1 MRSPLLGVA
10 LVFWGWQTGLLPV
23 GVAMALALEAR
34 MLTQTRWDLSRTDFN
49 RVSDLSAILLVA
61 MAVYEVV
68 ANDMARAIT
77 GIIQWLPMV
86 LFPLVACQVY
96 SAAGRVE
103 IAVFFWSTRR
113 QPAAAPTVDLT
124 PAYFLLCLL
133 SASTANARA
142 TFYVGL
148 VVIAAWAL
156 WSARGKTGIARWI
169 GAVALAAG
177 LGWAGHLAVSEA
189 QRELERRASVW
200 MLSWVRRDLDPFRN
214 STALGEL
221 GEIKLS
227 DRVVAR
233 LEAAHSLTM
242 PLLLR
247 QAGYN
252 VFHAPSWIAV
262 DAAFDTVLPD
272 ADGSTWRLRPGVEA
286 QGRLTISA
294 YLSRGRGV
302 LALPSGTTQL
312 DDLMVVSLARNRL
325 GSVRVEDGLG
335 LVTYTAHI
343 PSRAIADVPP
353 KPADL
358 RVPPREAAAIEQVAA
373 ELNLAGRSPA
383 DAAKTLRAF
392 FLGRFSYSRYLGGA
406 RPGRTAL
413 EDFLLKSRA
422 GHCEY
427 FATATV
433 LLLRQAGIPARY
445 TVGYAAHEW
454 SAIER
459 RWLVR
464 SRDAHAWAMAWIDE
478 AWVEVDTTPP
488 EWMSIEAGGADSIW
502 QSAGNLWEWGSFLV
516 SRWRWSERRDR
527 LAGNLGWLLVPL
539 IAILAWRLW
548 ARRRVST
555 QAIVAATRPRLPMA
569 GGDSEFYRVERRLS
583 DLGLRRPA
591 GQPLGRWL
599 DAMAEA
605 PPPGVVLTPLRPLL
619 ALHYRYR
626 FDPDGLG
633 GAERERLRVETEAW
647 LAAHAAAPASPPATI
662 A

>member
-23 GVAMALALEAR
+23 GLAMAVALEVR
-34 MLTQTRWDLSRTDFN
+34 MLSPMRWDLGRSDFN

-68 ANDMARAIT
+68 ANDVARAVT
-77 GIIQWLPMV
+77 GVIQWLPMV
-86 LFPLVACQVY
+86 LFPLIACQVY

-103 IAVFFWSTRR
+103 MAVFFWSTRR
-113 QPAAAPTVDLT
+113 QPGVGPSVDLT

-133 SASTANARA
+133 SASTANARS

-148 VVIAAWAL
+148 VLIAAWAL
-156 WSARGKTGIARWI
+156 WPAHGKTGFALWV

-177 LGWAGHLAVSEA
+177 LGWAGHQAVSEA
-189 QRELERRASVW
+189 QREIERRASVW
-200 MLSWVRRDLDPFRN
+200 MLSWIRRDLDPFRN
-214 STALGEL
+214 TTALGEL

-233 LEAAHSLTM
+233 LDTTDSLTM

-247 QAGYN
+247 QASYN

-262 DAAFDTVLPD
+262 DAAFDSVLPD
-272 ADGSTWRLRPGVEA
+272 ADGSTWRLRPGAEA
-286 QGRLTISA
+286 YGRLTISA
-294 YLSRGRGV
+294 YLPRGRGV
-302 LALPSGTTQL
+302 LTLPNGTTQL

-325 GSVRVEDGLG
+325 GSVRVDDGLG
-335 LVTYTAHI
+335 LVTYTAHV
-343 PSRAIADVPP
+343 PSRAVADVPP

-358 RVPPREAAAIEQVAA
+358 RVPPREAPAIEKVAA
-373 ELNLAGRSPA
+373 ELELARRTPA
-383 DAAKTLRAF
+383 DAVKTLRAF

-413 EDFLLKSRA
+413 EDFLLTSRA

-427 FATATV
+427 FASATV

-454 SAIER
+454 STIEQ

-464 SRDAHAWAMAWIDE
+464 SRDAHAWALAWIDG

-488 EWMSIEAGGADSIW
+488 EWMSIEAGGDSVW
-502 QSAGNLWEWGSFLV
+502 QSAGNLWEWGSYLF

-539 IAILAWRLW
+539 IAVLAWRLW

-555 QAIVAATRPRLPMA
+555 RAVVAVTTARPPSA
-569 GGDSEFYRVERRLS
+569 GGDSEFYRVERRLG
-583 DLGLRRPA
+583 DLGFKRPA

-599 DAMAEA
+599 DAMTEA
-605 PPPGVVLTPLRPLL
+605 SPPGVAVTPLHPLL
-619 ALHYRYR
+619 ELHYRYR
-626 FDPDGLG
+626 FDPAGLV
-633 GAERERLRVETEAW
+633 GAERERLRVEAEAW
-647 LAAHAAAPASPPATI
+647 LAAHATAPASPPATT